1 VSKAEH
7 LEARLG
13 DLAAH
18 LDLPPTP
25 ALAGAVLA
33 LIAAESPGERP
44 PRRRRRSLALGLAAA
59 VATAGVALA
68 LPGPR
73 TAVAH
78 WLGIGRVEIR
88 PVPSLPPVPTP
99 STSGVAGTLGRRV
112 GLEEAARTAGFSVL
126 LPAELGAPGAV
137 YVRDDLPGA
146 VSLVYP
152 PRPGLTVSGTT
163 GVGLLVTELHADVD
177 GSFLQKFVGPD
188 ATVLPV
194 TVAGGPGFWI
204 GGAPHAVGY
213 SLPGGAT
220 RADDLR
226 LAGPTLLWQR
236 GGITLRIEGA
246 LTEQRALELAATF
259 H

>member
-1 VSKAEH
+1 MSTTDH
-7 LEARLG
+7 LETRLG

-25 ALAGAVLA
+25 PMAGAVLA
-33 LIAAESPGERP
+33 VIAAEPRAERP
-44 PRRRRRSLALGLAAA
+44 PRRRRRALALVLAAV
-59 VATAGVALA
+59 VATAGVALG

-78 WLGIGRVEIR
+78 WLGIGRVVIR

-99 STSGVAGTLGRRV
+99 SASGVAGTLGRRA

-126 LPAELGAPGAV
+126 LPAGLGAPSAV

-152 PRPGLTVSGTT
+152 PGPDLTASGTT
-163 GVGLLVTELHADVD
+163 GVGLLVTELRAGVE
-177 GSFLQKFVGPD
+177 GVSLEKFVGPD

-194 TVAGGPGFWI
+194 SVGGGPGFWI

-213 SLPGGAT
+213 SVPGGAT

-259 H
+259 R